1 MKTVLTRVKGEVRP
15 SDGEASR
22 AFCPP
27 TNEEQVQH
35 ASTLFS
41 HTLLGIQEGLL
52 VWSMKPGM
60 DNLMVWTLKP
70 LVADMTGL
78 GLKIEVTSWR
88 TNGIIVKH
96 ASR

>member
-1 MKTVLTRVKGEVRP
+1 MQ
-15 SDGEASR
+15 D
-22 AFCPP
+22 
-27 TNEEQVQH
+27 
-35 ASTLFS
+35 
-41 HTLLGIQEGLL
+41 GLL

-88 TNGIIVKH
+88 E
-96 ASR
+96 SS